1 MIKELFQQTIIETAL
16 NVSQSRIDAVMKKKI
31 TKSGCRIYKDGL
43 IGIAGTLGEPKNS
56 TWAEAEANLS
66 KEISYPFEPEK
77 NKKRIRDL
85 RTLILSET
93 DFVKEMEDLL
103 HILRQEYPDF
113 IFSNKTKLIE
123 SEISLRNDKGLD
135 YINYDRSI
143 EIGLLV
149 KHVDSV
155 SIFDTAIVYL
165 SRSFEMDKILE
176 EARQVL
182 EGFKK
187 EVTLPQQESM
197 PVVIHQNGLLSKVIE
212 SLNGETVGLGTSLF
226 CDKMG
231 TKAFHESFNVFKDS
245 TEEKQ
250 HIPFFDMEGV
260 VNPDDRVLL
269 IDKGVIL
276 KAYTDKKQA
285 TTFSFPATGSASGGY
300 DDVPSLGYA
309 DLSITPG
316 EKTLKELLQGEYGI
330 MVIMASGGDYSNEG
344 DFASPVQMAYLTD
357 GEQLLGRLPEV
368 NISGNIYD
376 IFGKNFIGVSK
387 DKPLMGERTLVVRM
401 KVESS

>member
-1 MIKELFQQTIIETAL
+1 MIKELFQQTIMETAL

-43 IGIAGTLGEPKNS
+43 IGIAGTLGEPKDT
-56 TWAEAEANLS
+56 TWAEAEGNLS

-77 NKKRIRDL
+77 NNKRTRDL
-85 RTLILSET
+85 RTLTLSES
-93 DFVKEMEDLL
+93 DFVKEIENLL
-103 HILRQEYPDF
+103 HILRKEYPDF

-123 SEISLRNDKGLD
+123 SEISLSNDTGLD

-155 SIFDTAIVYL
+155 SIFDTAIVYS
-165 SRSFEMDKILE
+165 SRSFEVGKILE

-187 EVTLPQQESM
+187 EAILPQQETM
-197 PVVIHQNGLLSKVIE
+197 PVIIHQSGLLSKVTE

-231 TKAFHESFNVFKDS
+231 TKAFHEGFNVFQDS

-250 HIPFFDMEGV
+250 HVPFFDMEGV

-269 IDKGVIL
+269 IYKGVIL

-376 IFGKNFIGVSK
+376 IFGKDFVGVSK